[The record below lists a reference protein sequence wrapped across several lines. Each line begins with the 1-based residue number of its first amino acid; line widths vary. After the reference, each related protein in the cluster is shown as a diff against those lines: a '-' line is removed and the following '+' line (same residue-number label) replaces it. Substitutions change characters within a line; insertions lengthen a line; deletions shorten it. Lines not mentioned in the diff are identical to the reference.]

1 MTEYVRRTGTIFR
14 CGNYAD
20 KQFELTPDQARA
32 AIAAFTPVPV
42 DLEHIPTVL
51 SDRLGT
57 LESVQMHA
65 DGETLIGTVALPS
78 WLDALLGDDERKVS
92 ATWNRAT
99 KQLAGLAIVRTPRVS
114 DAALFAAF
122 SDTEEGKALVSME
135 AEFVSKRHNA
145 TDQTLIEKGHKM
157 AHAVAGIF
165 VGLGAT
171 PAPAEGSPQ
180 EEAGETPAT
189 EAAETTAGMSKG
201 VPGMTDEKKQR
212 TFGEKFAAWFSGEDV
227 TADDRAAVEARFA
240 APETPVV
247 VREVVEAAP
256 KPDPEKDAMRREI
269 ARLRERDVERDAAA
283 FADGEVAAKRALPGE
298 RDALVAEFTQA
309 AHDDLANPATVTFS
323 VGDET
328 KTGNRVDAVRA
339 RHAIRLPHRHTEE
352 LVKNITEDEHIVL
365 MSAMQTRQAGTEAK
379 PSEARIRELNEA
391 SALGR
396 ASLAAKK

>member
-20 KQFELTPDQARA
+20 KGFALNADEARA

-65 DGETLIGTVALPS
+65 DGETLVGTVALPS
-78 WLDALLGDDERKVS
+78 WLDSLLGDDERRVS

-201 VPGMTDEKKQR
+201 AAGMTDEKKAR
-212 TFGEKFAAWFSGEDV
+212 TFGDKFAAWFSGEDV
-227 TADDRAAVEARFA
+227 TADDRAAVEARFRA
-240 APETPVV
+240 ETPVT

-339 RHAIRLPHRHTEE
+339 RHAIRLPHRLTEE

-379 PSEARIRELNEA
+379 PSDERMRRLNEA
-391 SALGR
+391 SPLGR